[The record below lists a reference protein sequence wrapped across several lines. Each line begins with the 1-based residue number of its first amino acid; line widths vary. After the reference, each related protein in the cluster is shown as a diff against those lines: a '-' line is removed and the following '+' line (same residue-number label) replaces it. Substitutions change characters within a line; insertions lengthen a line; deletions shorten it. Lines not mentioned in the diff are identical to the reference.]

1 MIFDPP
7 HSLASRAKP
16 KRALIG
22 LTPLIDVVFIL
33 LVFFMLVSSFT
44 QWRTITLSPQ
54 QTTSGW
60 SEGLV
65 GAVLIE
71 MRGEGDVRL
80 SGETMRLDG
89 IEDRVRALLD
99 VAPDRR
105 FLIEAG
111 EGVALQDLVDL
122 LDRLSVAGSGNVAFV
137 RAEGVE

>member
-7 HSLASRAKP
+7 HSLAPRAKP

-44 QWRTITLSPQ
+44 KWRTITLSPP

-71 MRGEGDVRL
+71 IHGGGDVRL

-89 IEDRVRALLD
+89 IEDRVRTLLD
-99 VAPDRR
+99 VVPDRR
-105 FLIEAG
+105 FIIEAG

-122 LDRLSVAGSGNVAFV
+122 LDHLSVAGAGNVAFV

>member
-7 HSLASRAKP
+7 HSLASRTKP
-16 KRALIG
+16 KRVLIG

-60 SEGLV
+60 SEGFV
-65 GAVLIE
+65 GVVLIE
-71 MRGEGDVRL
+71 IQGGGDVRL

-105 FLIEAG
+105 FIIEAG

-122 LDRLSVAGSGNVAFV
+122 LDRLSVAGAGNVAFV

>member
-7 HSLASRAKP
+7 RSLASRAGP

-44 QWRTITLSPQ
+44 KWRTITLSPP
-54 QTTSGW
+54 QTLGGW
-60 SEGLV
+60 SEGLA

-71 MRGEGDVRL
+71 IHGGGDVRL
-80 SGETMRLDG
+80 SGEMMKLDG
-89 IEDRVRALLD
+89 IEDRVRVLLN
-99 VAPDRR
+99 VVPDRR
-105 FLIEAG
+105 FVIEAG

-122 LDRLSVAGSGNVAFV
+122 LDRLSVAGAGNVAFV

>member
-1 MIFDPP
+1 MIFDPRR
-7 HSLASRAKP
+7 SLASRAKP

-22 LTPLIDVVFIL
+22 LKSLIDVVFIL

-44 QWRTITLSPQ
+44 QWRTTTLSPSQ
-54 QTTSGW
+54 AANGR

-71 MRGEGDVRL
+71 MRGGGDVRL

-89 IEDRVRALLD
+89 IEGPVRALLD
-99 VAPDRR
+99 EAPDRR
-105 FLIEAG
+105 FIVEAA

-122 LDRLSVAGSGNVAFV
+122 LDRLSVAGAGNVAFV
-137 RAEGVE
+137 RAEGAA